1 MQKWEYWITSTA
13 GDVLNE
19 KEAKEIT
26 DWVNK
31 QADDSWQLMDIE
43 YEKNR
48 VIAVFKRPKLL
59 ILKK

>member
-1 MQKWEYWITSTA
+1 MEKWEYWITSTT

-19 KEAKEIT
+19 KEAKDIT
-26 DWVNK
+26 AWVNK

-48 VIAVFKRPKLL
+48 VIAVFKRPKIL